1 MIDVEVVNLPQV
13 VRHGLRHVHGVVKNR
28 GLAAK
33 VNTANGVLAVFTVEV
48 VELLKQII
56 LLHLES

>member
-1 MIDVEVVNLPQV
+1 MINVKVVDLTKV
-13 VRHGLRHVHGVVKNR
+13 MRHGLRHVHGVVKNR
-28 GLAAK
+28 GLSTK